1 MSPIA
6 IRPLQASDCLE
17 QLTALLHAA
26 YATLAAQGWN
36 FTAADQSVATTRS
49 RIAEGHS
56 LVAVAGERLVG
67 TVSIRGPKRA
77 DETYIADAPPALYTQ
92 AGTAILS
99 QLAVH
104 PERRG
109 QGLAERLMDAAE
121 GWARAQGFAQVALD
135 TAIPAEA
142 LRRRYLRRGYI
153 EQGGVQWRGK
163 TYASVLMSKTL
174 NPLEA
179 P

>member
-1 MSPIA
+1 MSPLA
-6 IRPLQASDCLE
+6 IRPLQATDCLE
-17 QLTALLHAA
+17 QLTGLLHAA
-26 YATLAAQGWN
+26 YASLAAQGWN
-36 FTAADQSVATTRS
+36 FTAADQGVETTRS

-56 LVAVAGERLVG
+56 LVAMAGERLVG

-77 DETYIADAPPALYTQ
+77 DEVYIADVPPPLYTQ

-104 PERRG
+104 PEQRG

-121 GWARAQGFAQVALD
+121 DWARAQGYAQIALD
-135 TAIPAEA
+135 TAVPAEA
-142 LRRRYLRRGYI
+142 LRRRYLRRGYV
-153 EQGGVQWRGK
+153 EVGGVQWRGK
-163 TYASVLMSKTL
+163 TYASVLMCKPL
-174 NPLEA
+174 NSLEA